1 MARARSPDSSNPFV
15 FAFPL
20 PTFLYSKY
28 LTDTPTF
35 GSHRHK
41 GYFAPNANR
50 PNLVVLLNAHATK
63 LTLSGTAEP
72 YVVSGVQFTVGEK
85 SYEVKA
91 NKEVILSAGAYGTPQ
106 LLELSGTF
114 FFTLFDFET
123 PFVSPM
129 HCFFLGGS
137 RDWMRYA
144 MNLTDDLA
152 DSYHL
157 FFPLFL
163 FLFCL
168 LHLSR
173 WGGAFGSGSGS
184 GFDSC

>member
-72 YVVSGVQFTVGEK
+72 YVVSGVQFTVGDK

-114 FFTLFDFET
+114 FLLC
-123 PFVSPM
+123 SI
-129 HCFFLGGS
+129 S
-137 RDWMRYA
+137 R
-144 MNLTDDLA
+144 
-152 DSYHL
+152 H
-157 FFPLFL
+157 PL
-163 FLFCL
+163 CL
-168 LHLSR
+168 LCMCALPFLRRKQGLDALCDKSH
-173 WGGAFGSGSGS
+173 
-184 GFDSC
+184 